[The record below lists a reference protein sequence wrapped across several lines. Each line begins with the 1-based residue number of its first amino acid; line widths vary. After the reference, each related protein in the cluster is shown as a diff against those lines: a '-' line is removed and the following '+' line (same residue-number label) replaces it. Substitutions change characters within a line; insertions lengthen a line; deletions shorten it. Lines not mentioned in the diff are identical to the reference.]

1 MCHIIGGVYRME
13 QDFEY
18 KRQLINR
25 YREDVEPLFRYITWL
40 DSKKGAKVSSAY
52 ADNDLAQHSMSFPV
66 YDGTL
71 LSFVKEVQKTKL
83 LDRNYLYTYA
93 RYSLPT
99 PKDERELINSVT
111 LINMEILTGI
121 LSKYVMGGMTKGWL
135 WSQAVE
141 EGIFLAILLKFKE
154 LFEMWGQP
162 VAEQGEQE

>member
-1 MCHIIGGVYRME
+1 MV
-13 QDFEY
+13 QDMEY
-18 KRQLINR
+18 KRQLIKR

-52 ADNDLAQHSMSFPV
+52 KDNDLAIHSMPFPV

-71 LSFVKEVQKTKL
+71 LGFVKEVQKTKL
-83 LDRNYLYTYA
+83 LDRNYLYVYA

-99 PKDERELINSVT
+99 PKDELALIDSVT
-111 LINMEILTGI
+111 LVNMEILTGI
-121 LSKYVMGGMTKGWL
+121 LSKYIMGGMTKGWL

-154 LFEMWGQP
+154 LIDMWDQP
-162 VAEQGEQE
+162 VAEVGGLE